1 MAFEA
6 LEAKLIELFIENAL
20 FRYSRD
26 RIANIKLT
34 LTKFFSPSSLQVLW
48 DSARST

>member
-26 RIANIKLT
+26 RIGNIKL
-34 LTKFFSPSSLQVLW
+34 
-48 DSARST
+48 

>member
-26 RIANIKLT
+26 RIWIGNIKLT
-34 LTKFFSPSSLQVLW
+34 LTKFFSLSSLQVL
-48 DSARST
+48 